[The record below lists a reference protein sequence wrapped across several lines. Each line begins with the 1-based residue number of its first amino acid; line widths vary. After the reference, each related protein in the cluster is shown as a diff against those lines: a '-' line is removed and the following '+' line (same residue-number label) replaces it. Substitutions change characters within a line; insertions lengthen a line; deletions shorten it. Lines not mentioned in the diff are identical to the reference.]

1 MPSETIKLNQD
12 AKTDII
18 RSIQNF
24 FLSERDEEISEFQA
38 SIFLDFILNE
48 VGIYIYNQAIS
59 DAHELTTLKLEE
71 IFSLEKRISNS
82 KSKFFFE
89 SHT

>member
-1 MPSETIKLNQD
+1 MPSETIKLSQD

-24 FLSERDEEISEFQA
+24 FLSERDEKISEFQA
-38 SIFLDFILNE
+38 SIFLDFILNG
-48 VGIYIYNQAIS
+48 VGVYIYNQAIS
-59 DAHELTTLKLEE
+59 DAHELMTPKLEE

-82 KSKFFFE
+82 K
-89 SHT
+89 